1 MTILDK
7 VIEKGIIF
15 LLIFTPLAFGTV
27 QQWSVS
33 IMEIA
38 AFSILFLYLI
48 KRTIEMSAQ
57 CHSSAGSIADRHSRA
72 GSPPER
78 HSRESGNPVFYES
91 PRGLIALFILFAFM
105 IALILF
111 QMLPLPESLLQVI
124 SPAALATYRDFGN
137 YPPRAYHPI
146 SLNPFATRQAL
157 FSFLSYGA
165 VFFVIVGHYRTKA
178 QVASLVK
185 TILCLGFFLV
195 IFAVLQKATWNGRI
209 YWIYPVDE
217 ILKSGVRIWGPY
229 ISYNNFA
236 GYLAMAIPLGMG
248 LLLHTAPDLKT
259 LPNVPLRARIARFW
273 ASDKLESFTLYFLL
287 VLIMTAALF
296 MTFSR
301 GGIISF
307 VLSAIFFARI
317 TRRRRTLRKK
327 TAMLALLAAAILA
340 AVVFASWD
348 GLERRFADLEHH
360 HVSRLSVWQDSLWI
374 VRDYPAIG
382 TGLGTFEDAY
392 MRYQTTQPRVSFD
405 HAHNDYLEL
414 LTDIGIVGFLLAAAM
429 TLFFF
434 LPLFRR
440 WKTKRGMFGK
450 CLGAGG
456 LSSCLAIAAHSFVDF
471 DLHIP
476 ANALLFAVVCAITYA
491 AIFNITAN
499 NKYDYSQTRS
509 EEPSPSSGEG
519 EGEKVS
525 PKWRDRVIYASI
537 LLLAVV
543 MLSFPV
549 RDLAADYRYRQ
560 VSRILDDKTTEGLD
574 ALPISESSMP
584 AYLAA
589 IESLKKAAALSPT
602 NALYQRAQSDIYD
615 RLGKWSEAML
625 SLNSPIPAGAP
636 SKKEAA
642 EKALSHLK
650 KAISLEPTNPDYH
663 LALGKMYDWGGEP
676 GPAEKALKKTAA
688 AYPVN
693 APLRYTLAMHY
704 LLTGRKGD
712 ALEQARTLAKID
724 DSYVMRES
732 RQKDY
737 TMERQTPGYLSWLS
751 RSYLYSALEIAW
763 RVSRDPQ
770 VIRGIAPDNR
780 DASQV
785 VELFVELRGLR

>member
-1 MTILDK
+1 MTIIDK
-7 VIEKGIIF
+7 IIEKGILF

-33 IMEIA
+33 VMEIT
-38 AFSILFLYLI
+38 AFSIFFLYLI
-48 KRTIEMSAQ
+48 KKTLETSADKFGDITQ
-57 CHSSAGSIADRHSRA
+57 FHQKLVLCPQI
-72 GSPPER
+72 
-78 HSRESGNPVFYES
+78 YQ
-91 PRGLIALFILFAFM
+91 IILFALLVIF
-105 IALILF
+105 ILL
-111 QMLPLPESLLQVI
+111 QMLPLPESLLRVI

-137 YPPRAYHPI
+137 YPPGTYHPV
-146 SLNPFATRQAL
+146 SLNPLATRQAL
-157 FSFLSYGA
+157 FLFLSYAA
-165 VFFVIVGHYRTKA
+165 VFFVIVSHYRTKA

-185 TILCLGFFLV
+185 TILFMGFFLV

-236 GYLAMAIPLGMG
+236 GYMAMAIPLGMG
-248 LLLHTAPDLKT
+248 LLIHAAPDLKT

-287 VLIMTAALF
+287 LLIMTAALF

-317 TRRRRTLRKK
+317 TRRRRSLRKK
-327 TAMLALLAAAILA
+327 TALLALLAAVILA
-340 AVVFASWD
+340 AVVFASWA
-348 GLERRFADLEHH
+348 GLERRFADLELD
-360 HVSRLSVWQDSLWI
+360 HVSRLSVWQDSLGI
-374 VRDYPAIG
+374 ARDYPAFG
-382 TGLGTFEDAY
+382 TGLGTFEDVY
-392 MRYQTTQPRVSFD
+392 MRYQTTMPRIIFD
-405 HAHNDYLEL
+405 HAHNDYVEL

-429 TLFFF
+429 ALFFS

-440 WKTKRGMFGK
+440 WKEKRGMFGK

-456 LSSCLAIAAHSFVDF
+456 LSSCVAIAAHSFVDF
-471 DLHIP
+471 NLHIP

-499 NKYDYSQTRS
+499 NKSGYSDTRS
-509 EEPSPSSGEG
+509 MEPAPSSGDG

-525 PKWRDRVIYASI
+525 QKWRDLVICATII
-537 LLLAVV
+537 LLAIV

-574 ALPISESSMP
+574 ALPISESTMP

-589 IESLKKAAALSPT
+589 IESLNKAAALSPS
-602 NALYQRAQSDIYD
+602 NSLYQRALSDLYD
-615 RLGKWSEAML
+615 RLGKWSAAMQ
-625 SLNSPIPAGAP
+625 SLNSPIPATAP
-636 SKKEAA
+636 GKKEAA
-642 EKALSHLK
+642 EKALFHLG

-663 LALGKMYDWGGEP
+663 LALGKMYDRGGEP
-676 GPAEKALKKTAA
+676 GPAEKELKKAAA

-693 APLRYTLAMHY
+693 APLRYSLAMHY

-724 DSYVMRES
+724 DSYIMRES

-763 RVSRDPQ
+763 RVSRDPK
-770 VIRGIAPDNR
+770 VIRGIAPDNP
-780 DASQV
+780 DASQA
-785 VELFVELRGLR
+785 VELFLELRR